1 MSAFA
6 DSIGSLPV
14 GREFLLQ
21 ILRKIAKTSLH
32 LCNRRV

>member
-6 DSIGSLPV
+6 DTTSSLPI

-21 ILRKIAKTSLH
+21 ILRKNCKNLFTFMQ
-32 LCNRRV
+32 

>member
-6 DSIGSLPV
+6 DAASSLPI

-21 ILRKIAKTSLH
+21 ILRKIAKTSLQ
-32 LCNRRV
+32 LCNKGV